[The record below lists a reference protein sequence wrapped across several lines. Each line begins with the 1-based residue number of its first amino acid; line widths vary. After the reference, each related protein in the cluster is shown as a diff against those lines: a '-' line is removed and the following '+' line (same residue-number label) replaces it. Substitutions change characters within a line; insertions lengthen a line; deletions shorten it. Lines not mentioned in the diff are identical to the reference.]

1 MTKTHRKSDQ
11 PKNKPLRTPMDL
23 SYAKVPQGQVYVIP
37 ERCKEC
43 RFCVEFCPQGMLTLS
58 TEINAKGYHYPQIRE
73 GREKD
78 CIHCGFCNLVCP
90 EFAIYTHEI
99 AAVDTPI
106 QEGSHEH
113 AVTE

>member
-1 MTKTHRKSDQ
+1 MSPAKPKPIDPKSKTRRK
-11 PKNKPLRTPMDL
+11 PMDL

-43 RFCVEFCPQGMLTLS
+43 RFCVEFCPQGMLAFS
-58 TEINAKGYHYPQIRE
+58 TEINAKGYHFPIISQ

-90 EFAIYTHEI
+90 EFAIFTEEVTT
-99 AAVDTPI
+99 ADTPV
-106 QEGSHEH
+106 QEGLHEH
-113 AVTE
+113 AVSE

>member
-1 MTKTHRKSDQ
+1 MTPAQSK
-11 PKNKPLRTPMDL
+11 PGEAKNKTRRKPMDL

-43 RFCVEFCPQGMLTLS
+43 RFCVEFCPQGMLAFS
-58 TEINAKGYHYPQIRE
+58 TEINAKGYHYPVIRE

-90 EFAIYTHEI
+90 EFAIFTEELTT
-99 AAVDTPI
+99 AETPA
-106 QEGSHEH
+106 QEGRHEH
-113 AVTE
+113 AVSE